1 MKFITDR
8 LAMVA
13 LGLIVIVVGLISPR
27 KAKEEIFG
35 EFEPLDPV
43 KIREEHR
50 REFLKRHR
58 EMTQQ
63 GGE

>member
-13 LGLIVIVVGLISPR
+13 LGLIVIGVGLISPR

-35 EFEPLDPV
+35 EFEPLDPIE
-43 KIREEHR
+43 IRRQHR
-50 REFLKRHR
+50 EAFLKQHR
-58 EMTQQ
+58 EMR
-63 GGE
+63 GE

>member
-1 MKFITDR
+1 MKFIIDR

-13 LGLIVIVVGLISPR
+13 LGLSVIGVGLISPR
-27 KAKEEIFG
+27 KAKEQIFG

-50 REFLKRHR
+50 KEFLKQHK
-58 EMTQQ
+58 EMINK
-63 GGE
+63 EEV